1 MSTEIPS
8 SGMPKQALL
17 IQAEKIMSIVIAAA
31 GLLIFAWLAICV
43 LASAWLTFEVPIS
56 NEDMKDASFLSSR
69 IGIYWHGAMMGGLIA
84 LFGLLKMVVTQ
95 RLGGGFLMI
104 LGISTIFATSEV
116 SALRQGIL
124 DGDMK
129 IGCFTYESL
138 ECRKMLKLPEGDGQ
152 SIYRNPSQK
161 KEGGYATWYE
171 PIRAHL
177 HTKVTALLPNTIPGV
192 AFLQSPVIAAFHVDK
207 LQNVVEAQRS
217 DVSKFRASVTQ

>member
-1 MSTEIPS
+1 MSSETPS
-8 SGMPKQALL
+8 SGMPQQALL
-17 IQAEKIMSIVIAAA
+17 TQAEKLMSIFIACA

-43 LASAWLTFEVPIS
+43 IASVWLTFQVPITD
-56 NEDMKDASFLSSR
+56 EDMRNASFLSTR
-69 IGIYWHGAMMGGLIA
+69 VGLYWHGSVIGIVAAAFGAMNIVFGRFIGLPMIVIGMSIA
-84 LFGLLKMVVTQ
+84 
-95 RLGGGFLMI
+95 
-104 LGISTIFATSEV
+104 FATSEV

-129 IGCFTYESL
+129 IGCFSYESL

-161 KEGGYATWYE
+161 REGGYAPWYE

-192 AFLQSPVIAAFHVDK
+192 AFLQSPVIAAVHIGK
-207 LQNVVEAQRS
+207 LQSLVEAQRS

>member
-8 SGMPKQALL
+8 SDMPKQALL
-17 IQAEKIMSIVIAAA
+17 TQAEKLMSIVIATA

-43 LASAWLTFEVPIS
+43 LASAWLTFQVPIT
-56 NEDMKDASFLSSR
+56 NEDMRNASFLSPR
-69 IGIYWHGAMMGGLIA
+69 VGLYWHGSVMGGLLA
-84 LFGLLKMVVTQ
+84 LYGLGQLLSLRVAGFFLVV
-95 RLGGGFLMI
+95 LGMSF
-104 LGISTIFATSEV
+104 IFATSEV

-129 IGCFTYESL
+129 IGCFSYESL
-138 ECRKMLKLPEGDGQ
+138 ECRKMLKLPEGDSQ

-161 KEGGYATWYE
+161 REGGYAPWYE
-171 PIRAHL
+171 PIQAHL

-192 AFLQSPVIAAFHVDK
+192 AFLQSPVIAAFHVGK

>member
-1 MSTEIPS
+1 
-8 SGMPKQALL
+8 
-17 IQAEKIMSIVIAAA
+17 
-31 GLLIFAWLAICV
+31 
-43 LASAWLTFEVPIS
+43 
-56 NEDMKDASFLSSR
+56 
-69 IGIYWHGAMMGGLIA
+69 MGGLLA
-84 LFGLLKMVVTQ
+84 LYGLGQLLSLRVAGFFLVV
-95 RLGGGFLMI
+95 LGMSF
-104 LGISTIFATSEV
+104 IFATSEV

-129 IGCFTYESL
+129 IGCFSYESL

-161 KEGGYATWYE
+161 REGGYAPWYE

-192 AFLQSPVIAAFHVDK
+192 AFLQSPVIAAFHVGK

>member
-8 SGMPKQALL
+8 SDIPKQALRGL
-17 IQAEKIMSIVIAAA
+17 VEKFMSIVIAAA

-43 LASAWLTFEVPIS
+43 LASAWLTFQVPIT
-56 NEDMKDASFLSSR
+56 NEDMRDASFLSSR
-69 IGIYWHGAMMGGLIA
+69 IGIYWHGAMMGGVISLYGTLI
-84 LFGLLKMVVTQ
+84 LIVTQ
-95 RLGGGFLMI
+95 RITGAFLII

-138 ECRKMLKLPEGDGQ
+138 ECRQMLNLPKGEGK
-152 SIYRNPSQK
+152 SIYRDPSQK
-161 KEGGYATWYE
+161 RDGGYASWYE
-171 PIRAHL
+171 PIRAHF
-177 HTKVTALLPNTIPGV
+177 HTKVTAILPNTAPGV
-192 AFLQSPVIAAFHVDK
+192 AFLQSPVIAAFHVGK
-207 LQNVVEAQRS
+207 LQSLVEAQRS